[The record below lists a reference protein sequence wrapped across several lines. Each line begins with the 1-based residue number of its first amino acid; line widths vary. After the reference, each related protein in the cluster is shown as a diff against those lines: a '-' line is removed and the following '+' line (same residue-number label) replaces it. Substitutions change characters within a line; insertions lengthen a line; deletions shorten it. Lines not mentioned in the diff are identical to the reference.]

1 MVARSPRSRRLTA
14 GRIDVERRHAI
25 VASGPPEPSA
35 ELIRRAQAG
44 CPAALHDLIESQQSY
59 VYSIALSVMRDPCE
73 AADASQETFLRVL
86 RVLPSYRGETKFTTW
101 LFRVVTN
108 VCLDGLR
115 RGRRL
120 RALPAPDED
129 SPPGLGT
136 PDPDLWAQPEAHVE
150 RTETV
155 AEVRRALRLLPP
167 AQRRAL
173 TLRYVGDLECEAVAS
188 AMGIP
193 LNTAKSH
200 MRRGKANLAVLV
212 RQVAP
217 AEGDGTV
224 RLSA

>member
-1 MVARSPRSRRLTA
+1 
-14 GRIDVERRHAI
+14 
-25 VASGPPEPSA
+25 VASGPAEPSI
-35 ELIRRAQAG
+35 ELIRRAQSG
-44 CPAALHDLIESQQSY
+44 CPAALHELIESQQGY
-59 VYSIALSVMRDPCE
+59 VYSVALKVVRDPSE

-86 RVLPSYRGETKFTTW
+86 RTLATYRAETKFTTW
-101 LFRVVTN
+101 LFRVATN

-120 RALPAPDED
+120 PALAVLEEA
-129 SPPGLGT
+129 SESGLGAA
-136 PDPDLWAQPEAHVE
+136 DPDDWGQPEAHVE

-173 TLRYVGDLECEAVAS
+173 TLRYVGDLEYQAVAT

-193 LNTAKSH
+193 VNTAKSH
-200 MRRGKANLAVLV
+200 LRRGKAKLALLV
-212 RQVAP
+212 DRPARPAARRQP
-217 AEGDGTV
+217 V